1 MAYCSVADVGI
12 RLGLNANQRR
22 DATSRIN
29 TQIRR
34 ATIEID
40 QEFNYYGRSTPSQ
53 SSVSSTLNGAVL
65 AGATTITLASASSF
79 ATSGKGD
86 IDGDSFAWSGKSSN
100 DLTGVTGVSLSHDT
114 GVAVNQGEMAHVIR
128 EICADLAACLYLED
142 EAVFFNRAE
151 GDAIRAN
158 VLRERSQAQLK
169 RIAHL
174 GSVTFSG

>member
-1 MAYCSVADVGI
+1 MAYCSVTDVGV

-22 DATSRIN
+22 DALSRIN

-34 ATIEID
+34 ASIEID
-40 QEFNYYGRSTPSQ
+40 QEFNYYGRTCPAQ
-53 SSVSSTLNGAVL
+53 EIGETTLNGAVA
-65 AGATTITLASASSF
+65 AGASSIVL
-79 ATSGKGD
+79 TSGTDFADSGNGN
-86 IDGDSFAWSGKSSN
+86 IDGDSFAWTGKSTHT
-100 DLTGVTGVSLSHDT
+100 LTGVTGVSLDHAS
-114 GVAVNQGEMAHVIR
+114 GVTVQEGEMAHVLR

-158 VLRERSQAQLK
+158 VLRERSQAHLK
-169 RIAHL
+169 RLAHL